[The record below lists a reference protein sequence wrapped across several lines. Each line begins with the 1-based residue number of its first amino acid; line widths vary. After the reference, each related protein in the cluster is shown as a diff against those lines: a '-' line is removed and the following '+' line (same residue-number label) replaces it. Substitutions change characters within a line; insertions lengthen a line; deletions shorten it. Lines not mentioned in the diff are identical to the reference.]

1 MEIDQISTNGPSA
14 TEEPISGIIYPPQN
28 VRTMIDKAA
37 THLAT
42 KPPELAKHIL
52 ENDKEGKFSFLK
64 EGDPYHAYYLFKF
77 NEAKEGRA
85 QPAEVTPG
93 PTAQVVMDTP
103 VDLAPKKPED
113 FLFSATMPAMSAQD
127 L

>member
-1 MEIDQISTNGPSA
+1 
-14 TEEPISGIIYPPQN
+14 
-28 VRTMIDKAA
+28 MIDKAA

-77 NEAKEGRA
+77 NEAKEGRGTIKMTLYIKCSLIFIIA
-85 QPAEVTPG
+85 QPAEVAPG